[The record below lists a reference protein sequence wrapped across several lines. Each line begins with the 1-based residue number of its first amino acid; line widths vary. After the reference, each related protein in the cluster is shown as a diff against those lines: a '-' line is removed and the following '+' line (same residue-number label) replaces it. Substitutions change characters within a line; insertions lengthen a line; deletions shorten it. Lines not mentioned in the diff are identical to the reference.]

1 METYDMYQHLRPN
14 LNGPMQLIF
23 FQLFL
28 RWQSWWQK
36 NACWSWKRRSPS
48 TTRTWTDPSPLK
60 SFPWF
65 VIIYK
70 SELKML
76 NQALKAMGRKP
87 SRVEVKDMIGEA
99 DADGN
104 GTIEFSEFAAL
115 MEKWVVILWSPISSF
130 SSFLPFRISPTLS
143 EGELKEAFAVYDRDG
158 NGQISAA
165 ELKQVGTSIVNILT
179 STNVNSLVESLPI
192 RDPPKYQ
199 ICIF

>member
-1 METYDMYQHLRPN
+1 MPS
-14 LNGPMQLIF
+14 IF
-23 FQLFL
+23 FLQFFL
-28 RWQSWWQK
+28 RWQSWWQR
-36 NACWSWKRRSPS
+36 NACWNWKRRSPS

-115 MEKWVVILWSPISSF
+115 MEKWVVILWSPFSSF
-130 SSFLPFRISPTLS
+130 SSFIPFRISPTLS
-143 EGELKEAFAVYDRDG
+143 EEELKEAFAVYDRDG

-165 ELKQVGTSIVNILT
+165 ELKQVRTSIVNILT
-179 STNVNSLVESLPI
+179 STNVNSLVQSLPI
-192 RDPPKYQ
+192 RDGPKYQ

>member
-1 METYDMYQHLRPN
+1 
-14 LNGPMQLIF
+14 MQFLF
-23 FQLFL
+23 FF
-28 RWQSWWQK
+28 
-36 NACWSWKRRSPS
+36 
-48 TTRTWTDPSPLK
+48 
-60 SFPWF
+60 
-65 VIIYK
+65 
-70 SELKML
+70 L

-115 MEKWVVILWSPISSF
+115 MEKWVVILWSPLSSF
-130 SSFLPFRISPTLS
+130 SSFIPFRISPTLS
-143 EGELKEAFAVYDRDG
+143 EEELKEAFAVYDRDG

-165 ELKQVGTSIVNILT
+165 ELKQVRTSFVNILT